1 MLNHFLAAAFGFIAA
16 IGLALAIF
24 FWLKR
29 KKAKPDITVHSSI
42 EQIRSVGEL
51 VVFKVLTKEIVT
63 ADDHWFGQ
71 WGKKYMRWLASSS
84 KMALIFEFELD
95 FRYDLQSNDFEI
107 EQTDLNEYSLKMPP
121 CLYNVHIR
129 DIHFY
134 DESGAKLLPW
144 LLPDLLNRAFGPG
157 FNEED
162 KNNLKE
168 EAKTQASEVAKKFV
182 DNMKAEVQ
190 TSAEQTL
197 TAIATGLG
205 ANNVN
210 ISFSDTEPVQ
220 TKVESEA

>member
-1 MLNHFLAAAFGFIAA
+1 MLNALLSASFGFLAA
-16 IGLALAIF
+16 IGLGLAIF
-24 FWLKR
+24 FWFKQR
-29 KKAKPDITVHSSI
+29 KSKPDITVHSSI

-84 KMALIFEFELD
+84 KMAMIFEFELD
-95 FRYDLQSNDFEI
+95 FRYDLQSSDFEI
-107 EQTDLNEYSLKMPP
+107 EQTDLNEYLLQMPA

-157 FNEED
+157 FNEDD
-162 KNNLKE
+162 KNKLKE
-168 EAKTQASEVAKKFV
+168 EAKMQASEVARKFV
-182 DNMKAEVQ
+182 ENMKSEVQ

-197 TAIATGLG
+197 SAIAMGLG
-205 ANNVN
+205 AINVS
-210 ISFSDTEPVQ
+210 IDFRDTEPVE
-220 TKVESEA
+220 TKVDSSA